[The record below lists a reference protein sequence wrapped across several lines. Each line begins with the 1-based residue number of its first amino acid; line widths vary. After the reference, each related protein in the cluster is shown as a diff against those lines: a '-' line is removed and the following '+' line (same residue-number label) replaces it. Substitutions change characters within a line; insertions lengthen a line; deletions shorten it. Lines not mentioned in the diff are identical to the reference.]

1 MIIVDREDSERLID
15 EAKNVGL
22 LFTDI
27 GSLVETG
34 IVINKNGEKFDIAEP
49 SPDELYKV
57 V

>member
-1 MIIVDREDSERLID
+1 MVIVDREDSEKLID
-15 EAKNVGL
+15 EAKKVGL

-34 IVINKNGEKFDIAEP
+34 IVMNKNGEKFDIAEP